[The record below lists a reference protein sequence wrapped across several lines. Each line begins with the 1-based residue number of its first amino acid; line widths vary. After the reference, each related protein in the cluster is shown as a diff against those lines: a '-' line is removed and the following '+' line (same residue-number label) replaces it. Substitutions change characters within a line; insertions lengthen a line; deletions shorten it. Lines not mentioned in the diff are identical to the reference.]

1 MMGSHSNEK
10 TSGTPAGM
18 SGSGKLAAG
27 KQSNRSVEK
36 QHPNFQRMS
45 GNHGNPNLN
54 RTQQVSHNAT

>member
-36 QHPNFQRMS
+36 
-45 GNHGNPNLN
+45 
-54 RTQQVSHNAT
+54 